1 MKKYNTLLVVLAI
14 SVISLLFGISVNA
27 APINGLEQTLIQ
39 PDGTEITV
47 YLYGDEIYSYMT
59 DREGNVVVENPETGY
74 YVYASIVENE
84 VTATNYALGI
94 EGSGSTGGGAVQLL
108 TAENIPQSEFTSEYE
123 NSRFY
128 KDPNAPE
135 IMSPLKVAKF
145 SPFGKNRVYEMIRT
159 KELKAYKY
167 QNTYIIAK
175 IDLVEYLADHC
186 EDGNLRYFSIKDG
199 DK

>member
-1 MKKYNTLLVVLAI
+1 MKPILVCL
-14 SVISLLFGISVNA
+14 NNEEKDE
-27 APINGLEQTLIQ
+27 PIMKT
-39 PDGTEITV
+39 T
-47 YLYGDEIYSYMT
+47 
-59 DREGNVVVENPETGY
+59 REERIKEFETM
-74 YVYASIVENE
+74 
-84 VTATNYALGI
+84 L
-94 EGSGSTGGGAVQLL
+94 
-108 TAENIPQSEFTSEYE
+108 
-123 NSRFY
+123 R
-128 KDPNAPE
+128 KAPE

-186 EDGNLRYFSIKDG
+186 EDGSLRHFTIKDG